1 MRTLKL
7 TVSYDGTHYVGWQ
20 RQLNGLSIQ
29 QLVEEAFVPLLGA
42 APTVAG
48 ASRTDAGVH
57 ALGQVASLNLDSAL
71 PAPAIQ
77 RALNMRLPED
87 VRIVGAVEARLGFH
101 ARFHASGKSYRYRIA
116 TTPVLSPFDRW
127 FVWHVSQPLETA
139 RMQRAAAALVGRHDF
154 AAFQA
159 SGASIVGTVRTLE
172 RVEVIDAGGEV
183 RVEIDGEGFLRHMV
197 RTIAGTL
204 TEIGLGQRPVEAMAE
219 IVAAGDRRLAG
230 KTAPALGL
238 TLVSVKYGD
247 ITNGG
252 LG

>member
-87 VRIVGAVEARLGFH
+87 